1 MLNSGKKLSYIL
13 QINQNK
19 IIKIISMQK
28 INNKSIFNKILS
40 SKMIFLQKIIIKN
53 IKHNNDN
60 KNDIFQN
67 NNKFQINDNI

>member
-1 MLNSGKKLSYIL
+1 MLNSGKKLSYIS

-40 SKMIFLQKIIIKN
+40 SKMIFLQKIIIKV
-53 IKHNNDN
+53 I
-60 KNDIFQN
+60 
-67 NNKFQINDNI
+67 